1 MLNDPNNKFYM
12 GSDEM
17 KITAPIDKI
26 ESLLTART
34 DRTIDMTEN
43 DFVFTKN
50 QPVISSRGNM
60 RYPGDALFIP
70 DADPATND
78 AYWDTIP
85 NAGQGFYTSTTSNL
99 VSLDITNLPTNL
111 QGNEVIKIT
120 YHTEITFVGQQSFA
134 SNYSITSNSEATYFS
149 PVNINNTTNLS
160 PFNIQWK
167 TAGTELPET
176 LVTYKC
182 TGVTVEVVEFLN
194 AGATIVLNNRFW
206 LSNYNIGIGDTLEQ
220 KRSGA
225 IITGVIDDTYLD
237 TSRFSFGERVVV
249 LKNVVTSSSGEFFRF
264 TGSGFFYQPTWIHR
278 INSNGTTTPAGK
290 HQWDRLNSNN
300 SLNRMIADY
309 GDQTTASKTITFST
323 PFEYTI
329 LVDNTTT

>member
-34 DRTIDMTEN
+34 DRTIDMTED

-50 QPVISSRGNM
+50 QPAVVGSGNI
-60 RYPGDALFIP
+60 RYPGDPLFIP
-70 DADPATND
+70 DASPATND
-78 AYWDTIP
+78 AYWDTVP
-85 NAGQGFYTSTTSNL
+85 GQAFQQTVVSNFF
-99 VSLDITNLPTNL
+99 SLDITNLPTNL
-111 QGNEVIKIT
+111 QENEVIKIT
-120 YHTEITFVGQQSFA
+120 YHTEITVVGKNDNSYFITPRAEANFFA
-134 SNYSITSNSEATYFS
+134 SD
-149 PVNINNTTNLS
+149 NIDNTTNLS
-160 PFNIQWK
+160 PFNIQWR
-167 TAGTELPET
+167 TSSPET
-176 LVTYKC
+176 PESLVTYKC

-194 AGATIVLNNRFW
+194 AGATIVLSNRFW

-220 KRSGA
+220 KIGGA

-237 TSRFSFGERVVV
+237 YSRNSYGERVVV

-264 TGSGFFYQPTWIHR
+264 TGFSYILRPTWIHR
-278 INSNGTTTPAGK
+278 INSDGTTTPAGN
-290 HQWDRLNSNN
+290 HQWDRLNNNN
-300 SLNRMIADY
+300 SLHRMIADY